1 MRSGYRYD
9 PHDHLWS
16 YVREGSKYHYYY
28 DGRYT
33 HTIGSKAGSTLVG
46 FMLTVILLIFVAIVV
61 FAVLFFST
69 LFSAFQDMAGTALD
83 AGVHR

>member
-9 PHDHLWS
+9 PHDYLWS
-16 YVREGSKYHYYY
+16 YVREGNKYHYYY

-33 HTIGSKAGSTLVG
+33 HTIGGRMGFTLVG
-46 FMLTVILLIFVAIVV
+46 FMLTIILLIFVAIVV

-69 LFSAFQDMAGTALD
+69 FFSMFQDMAGTALG
-83 AGVHR
+83 AGVSR